1 MLRIFAVSFLLLSAQ
16 IGAAQGF
23 PELQVKVRVAAI
35 NATSFEVIDGID
47 TGPRQMWCAAAQFA
61 KRKYGVKSG
70 QLWLARGLGPS
81 NAMPGR
87 RSTIFS
93 LKPVP
98 NEYKSISLSI
108 RRSGQVVG
116 FALASS
122 LCRNSDFRVRLREV
136 G

>member
-16 IGAAQGF
+16 IGATQD
-23 PELQVKVRVAAI
+23 LTNQRIRVSVAALD
-35 NATSFEVIDGID
+35 ATTFEVMDGID
-47 TGPRQMWCAAAQFA
+47 TGPRQMWCAAALFA
-61 KRKYGVKSG
+61 KRKYGVNSG
-70 QLWLARGLGPS
+70 QIWLERGLGPS
-81 NAMPGR
+81 STMPRR
-87 RSTIFS
+87 RSVVFS

-116 FALASS
+116 ISLADS
-122 LCRNSDFRVRLREV
+122 LCRNSDFRVRIREV